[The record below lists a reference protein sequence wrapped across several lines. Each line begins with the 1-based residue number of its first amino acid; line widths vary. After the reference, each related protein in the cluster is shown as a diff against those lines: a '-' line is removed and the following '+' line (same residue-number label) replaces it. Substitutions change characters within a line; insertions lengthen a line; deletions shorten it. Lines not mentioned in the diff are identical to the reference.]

1 VRNGG
6 SKRLISGLLV
16 IAASARAVEPP
27 PPPPDEG
34 RAAPSA
40 QVPIAALPSGSDQRT
55 WTLRVHLFT
64 KDDRVELRR
73 LTDDALI
80 CKAPCGAVVQFHEQD
95 AFAFRGEGLL
105 PSAPFQ
111 FRPRDGD
118 VTLRVD
124 PGSAAPRY
132 LGAGLL
138 AVGGTA
144 ALISLLA
151 VPLVGNTVF
160 CDGDPSCIAQ
170 HNDDRQTALT
180 VGLVAL
186 GAAVLGG
193 VLLALTHPTTYSAD
207 E

>member
-1 VRNGG
+1 LHNHG
-6 SKRLISGLLV
+6 SKRLICGLV
-16 IAASARAVEPP
+16 AVAAAARAVEPP
-27 PPPPDEG
+27 PPPPDE
-34 RAAPSA
+34 APR
-40 QVPIAALPSGSDQRT
+40 QVPAAALPSGSDEPT
-55 WTLRVHLFT
+55 WTLRVHLLT

-80 CKAPCGAVVQFHEQD
+80 CKAPCGAALQFHEQD

-118 VTLRVD
+118 VTLRVE
-124 PGSAAPRY
+124 PGDVAPRY

-144 ALISLLA
+144 ALVSLLA
-151 VPLVGNTVF
+151 VPFVGNTVF

-186 GAAVLGG
+186 SAAVLGG
-193 VLLALTHPTTYSAD
+193 VLLAVSHPTSYSVD